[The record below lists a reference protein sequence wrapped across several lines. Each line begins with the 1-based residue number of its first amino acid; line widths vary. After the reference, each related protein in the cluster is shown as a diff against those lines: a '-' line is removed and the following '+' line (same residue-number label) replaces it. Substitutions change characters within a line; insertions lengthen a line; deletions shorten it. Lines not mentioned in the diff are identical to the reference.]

1 MGYGFFV
8 IANLTGI
15 CRGGWCP
22 SARRTMPN
30 IALYNHP
37 EMGKLMSHTYF
48 NSLDPA
54 HKTPFGAVAA
64 GQAVTFRLTV
74 PESLGYVDPH
84 LVLTKD
90 HEDPVHYRME
100 FAGQTPQQ
108 NHFTFTIAPGTPGLY
123 FYHFDLYTDF
133 RRIYRDAGGEGVLRW
148 TDGADWQLTVYEPD
162 FQTPDWIKNGTMY
175 QIFPDRFCEGKPDK
189 LMPFADR
196 IYRADK
202 TGEPYFWPTEQ
213 QEGYLNMDYYGG
225 DFAGIQQKLPY
236 LRDLGVS
243 CIYLNPIFEAHANHR
258 YNTANYLKADP
269 LLGTNEEFS
278 ALCAAAAKEGI
289 RIILDGVFSH
299 TGSDSVYFNRE
310 GRYGPGGAYRDRNS
324 PYRSWYDFDS
334 GYPSGYRCWWG
345 FETLPEVQEDSPSY
359 IDFVCGKGG
368 VIDTWLGLGASGFR
382 LDVADELPD
391 AFIERIRQAVKAHG
405 EDKLLIGEV
414 WEDATTKE
422 AFGQRRTYLRGK
434 GLDAVM
440 NYPFRSAAL
449 RFVTGGDAAAVA
461 EQILTICENY
471 PAPALNCAMNFLSTH
486 DTERAI
492 TAIAGEPANGRDRY
506 WQSGRRIP
514 AEKMDDAMRKLLL
527 GYAMI
532 FTLPGVPCIY
542 YGDEIAMQG
551 YRDPFNRAFFDW
563 NCTEQRLR
571 GPLKTLAHLRKSCD
585 AFDGGRL
592 EIVRADGDVLHYRR
606 IGKTQTAE
614 IILNR
619 GPHLL
624 AEMAFGKYA
633 EVNPGG
639 FTVLVEENHPEHVGY
654 FSIY

>member
-1 MGYGFFV
+1 
-8 IANLTGI
+8 
-15 CRGGWCP
+15 
-22 SARRTMPN
+22 
-30 IALYNHP
+30 
-37 EMGKLMSHTYF
+37 MSHTYY
-48 NSLDPA
+48 NSLDTA
-54 HKTPFGAVAA
+54 CKTPFGAVPA
-64 GQAVTFRLTV
+64 GQEVTFRLTV

-90 HEDPVHYRME
+90 REAPVHYRME

-108 NHFTFTIAPGTPGLY
+108 NHFTFTIAPTTPGLY

-133 RRIYRDAGGEGVLRW
+133 RRIYRDAGGEGVLSW
-148 TDGADWQLTVYEPD
+148 TDGTDWQLTVYEPD
-162 FQTPDWIKNGTMY
+162 FKTPDWIKNGTMY
-175 QIFPDRFCEGKPDK
+175 QIFPDRFCEGKPGK
-189 LMPFADR
+189 PMPFADR
-196 IYRADK
+196 IYREDK

-225 DFAGIQQKLPY
+225 DFAGIQKKLPY
-236 LRDLGVS
+236 LCDLGVS

-269 LLGTNEEFS
+269 LLGTNEEFA

-422 AFGQRRTYLRGK
+422 AFGRRRTYLRGK

-440 NYPFRSAAL
+440 NYPFRNAAL
-449 RFVTGGDAAAVA
+449 SFVTGGDVHAVA
-461 EQILTICENY
+461 EQILSICENY

-506 WQSGRRIP
+506 WQSGRHIP

-527 GYAMI
+527 GHAMI

-551 YRDPFNRAFFDW
+551 YCDPFNRAFFDW
-563 NCTEQRLR
+563 NSTEQRLR
-571 GPLKTLAHLRKSCD
+571 GPLKTLAHLRKGCD

-592 EIVRADGDVLHYRR
+592 EIVRADTDVLHYRR

-619 GPHLL
+619 GPHLI
-624 AEMAFGKYA
+624 AELAFGKYA

>member
-1 MGYGFFV
+1 
-8 IANLTGI
+8 
-15 CRGGWCP
+15 
-22 SARRTMPN
+22 
-30 IALYNHP
+30 
-37 EMGKLMSHTYF
+37 MSHTYY
-48 NSLDPA
+48 NSLDTA
-54 HKTPFGAVAA
+54 CKTPFGAVPA
-64 GQAVTFRLTV
+64 GQEVAFRLTV

-90 HEDPVHYRME
+90 REAPVHYRME

-108 NHFTFTIAPGTPGLY
+108 NHFTFTIAPTTPGLY

-133 RRIYRDAGGEGVLRW
+133 RRIYRDAGGEGVLSW
-148 TDGADWQLTVYEPD
+148 TDGTDWQLTVFEPD
-162 FQTPDWIKNGTMY
+162 FKTPDWIKNGTMY
-175 QIFPDRFCEGKPDK
+175 QIFPDRFCEGKPGK
-189 LMPFADR
+189 PMPFADR
-196 IYRADK
+196 IYREDK

-243 CIYLNPIFEAHANHR
+243 CLYLNPIFEAHANHR

-269 LLGTNEEFS
+269 LLGTNEEFA

-422 AFGQRRTYLRGK
+422 AFGRRRTYLRGK

-440 NYPFRSAAL
+440 NYPFRNTAL
-449 RFVTGGDAAAVA
+449 SFVTGGDVHAVA
-461 EQILTICENY
+461 EQILSICENY

-506 WQSGRRIP
+506 WQSGRRIS

-551 YRDPFNRAFFDW
+551 YRDPFNRAFFRWDAH
-563 NCTEQRLR
+563 EQRLR
-571 GPLKTLAHLRKSCD
+571 PVLAQLRHTCE
-585 AFDGGRL
+585 AFRTGQLRVLRAEDG
-592 EIVRADGDVLHYRR
+592 ILHYQRV
-606 IGKTQTAE
+606 GKVETAE
-614 IILNR
+614 IIVNR
-619 GPHLL
+619 TEHIIVETL
-624 AEMAFGKYA
+624 ASGKST
-633 EVNPGG
+633 EVNPMG
-639 FTVLVEENHPEHVGY
+639 FTIVVEEVGHNPNHSYYDYV
-654 FSIY
+654 

>member
-1 MGYGFFV
+1 
-8 IANLTGI
+8 
-15 CRGGWCP
+15 
-22 SARRTMPN
+22 MPP
-30 IALYNHP
+30 IYYN
-37 EMGKLMSHTYF
+37 SR
-48 NSLDPA
+48 DA
-54 HKTPFGAVAA
+54 ACKTPFGAARA
-64 GQAVTFRLTV
+64 GETVTLRLTV
-74 PESLGYVDPH
+74 PEDHGYVDPH

-90 HEDPVHYRME
+90 KETPVHYRMNFE
-100 FAGQTPQQ
+100 GQTPGV
-108 NHFTFTIAPGTPGLY
+108 NHFVMELTLDQPGLY
-123 FYHFDLYTDF
+123 FYYFDLYTDF
-133 RRIYRDAGGEGVLRW
+133 RKVFRGKNSEGELSWVPGEQ
-148 TDGADWQLTVYEPD
+148 WQLTVYERD
-162 FQTPDWIKNGTMY
+162 FATPDWIKNGAMY
-175 QIFPDRFCEGKPDK
+175 QIFPDRFFEGRPDK
-189 LMPFADR
+189 EWPWADR
-196 IYRADK
+196 IYRRKKD
-202 TGEPYFWPTEQ
+202 GEPYFWPTESPD
-213 QEGYLNMDYYGG
+213 GYLNMDYFGG
-225 DFAGIQQKLPY
+225 DFEGIRQKLGY
-236 LRDLGVS
+236 LEKMNVS

-278 ALCAAAAKEGI
+278 ALCAAASKEGI

-440 NYPFRSAAL
+440 NYPFRNAAL
-449 RFVTGGDAAAVA
+449 SFVTGGDAAAVA

-633 EVNPGG
+633 EVNPCG

>member
-1 MGYGFFV
+1 
-8 IANLTGI
+8 
-15 CRGGWCP
+15 
-22 SARRTMPN
+22 
-30 IALYNHP
+30 
-37 EMGKLMSHTYF
+37 MSPTYF

-54 HKTPFGAVAA
+54 YKTPFGAVAA

-133 RRIYRDAGGEGVLRW
+133 RRIYRDAGGKGVLRW

-162 FQTPDWIKNGTMY
+162 FQTPDWIKDGTMY

-278 ALCAAAAKEGI
+278 ALCAAASKEGI

-440 NYPFRSAAL
+440 NYPFRNAAL
-449 RFVTGGDAAAVA
+449 SFVTSGDAAAVA